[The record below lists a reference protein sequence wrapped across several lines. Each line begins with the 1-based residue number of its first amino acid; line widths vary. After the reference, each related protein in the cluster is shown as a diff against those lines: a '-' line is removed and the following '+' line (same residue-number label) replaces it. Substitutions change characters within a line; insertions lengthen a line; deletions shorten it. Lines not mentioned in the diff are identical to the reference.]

1 MQYTI
6 TSRGLTRKYTKKEQ
20 KENDEQDLFLSHIVN
35 VREGVIGMTAS
46 DLKTLCPDYIDIFN
60 VCVRMGTAVVLSDDD
75 VMEVTDDPN

>member
-20 KENDEQDLFLSHIVN
+20 KENDERDHFLSQIVN

-46 DLKTLCPDYIDIFN
+46 DLKTLCPDDINLFN
-60 VCVRMGTAVVLSDDD
+60 TGVRLGTAVVLSDDD

>member
-60 VCVRMGTAVVLSDDD
+60 VCVRMGAAVVLSDDD